1 MLKVESS
8 EETIGRTVIVE
19 KLDLSWL
26 YEQGNSFSDFVSK
39 LNQMPASLYTSKFTV
54 SLLEMFWD
62 DIQKK
67 IIYRFFLP
75 FVSLYV
81 LAVVY
86 FQMIL

>member
-1 MLKVESS
+1 
-8 EETIGRTVIVE
+8 
-19 KLDLSWL
+19 
-26 YEQGNSFSDFVSK
+26 
-39 LNQMPASLYTSKFTV
+39 MPASLYTSKFTV